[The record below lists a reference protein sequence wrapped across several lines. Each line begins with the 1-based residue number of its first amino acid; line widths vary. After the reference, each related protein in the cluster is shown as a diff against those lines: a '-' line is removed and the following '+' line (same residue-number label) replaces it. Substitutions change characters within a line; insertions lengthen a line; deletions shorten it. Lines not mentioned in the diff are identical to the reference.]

1 MSGISNKEQLKRTS
15 CEAGKGALQWGT
27 ASAFPD
33 FKATII
39 TFDSRKRSKRAEG
52 NPHAADMRKSSSPE
66 LDKNRRF
73 CISTTLKNQHTFPS
87 ADLLQCTML
96 CIFRKTVEG
105 HFATF
110 VTCNKRQTKLE
121 NDLFYG
127 PLLWHQPASPHCLH
141 TIKHWGIKALDKG
154 SCHSHCYK
162 QAYTGFPKKVMFV

>member
-1 MSGISNKEQLKRTS
+1 MSSISNKEQLKVARQAKEL
-15 CEAGKGALQWGT
+15 CNEAQQVCFQISK
-27 ASAFPD
+27 S
-33 FKATII
+33 ATII

-66 LDKNRRF
+66 LDKNRHF
-73 CISTTLKNQHTFPS
+73 CISTTVKNQHTFPS

-127 PLLWHQPASPHCLH
+127 PPLWHQPASPHCLH

-162 QAYTGFPKKVMFV
+162 QAYTGFLKKVMFV

>member
-1 MSGISNKEQLKRTS
+1 MSGISNKEQLKVARQAKEL
-15 CEAGKGALQWGT
+15 CNEAQQVRFQISK
-27 ASAFPD
+27 S
-33 FKATII
+33 ATII

-52 NPHAADMRKSSSPE
+52 NPHAADMRKNSSPE
-66 LDKNRRF
+66 LDKNRHF
-73 CISTTLKNQHTFPS
+73 CISTTVKNRHTFPS

-127 PLLWHQPASPHCLH
+127 PPLWHQPASPHCLH
-141 TIKHWGIKALDKG
+141 TIKH
-154 SCHSHCYK
+154 
-162 QAYTGFPKKVMFV
+162 